1 MRSLVIPA
9 FVAGMVVAVPLA
21 LATQQATGT
30 VKSIDMNAMTLT
42 LSDGTTYRLPASFKD
57 PGLKPGE
64 RVQVSWTMQNG
75 QHDATSVIIVK

>member
-9 FVAGMVVAVPLA
+9 FVAGLIVAAPLA
-21 LATQQATGT
+21 LAAQQATGT

-42 LSDGTTYRLPASFKD
+42 LSDGTTYRLPANFKD

-64 RVQVSWTMQNG
+64 RVQVSWNMQNG
-75 QHDATSVIIVK
+75 QHDATSVTIAK